1 MAPRNDVRFFMQ
13 KIAIFMIFLGMHRED
28 VFMRVF
34 GICARA
40 APAAVG
46 KFAPVTLKS
55 ASAPA
60 EKRL

>member
-1 MAPRNDVRFFMQ
+1 
-13 KIAIFMIFLGMHRED
+13 MIFSGMHRED